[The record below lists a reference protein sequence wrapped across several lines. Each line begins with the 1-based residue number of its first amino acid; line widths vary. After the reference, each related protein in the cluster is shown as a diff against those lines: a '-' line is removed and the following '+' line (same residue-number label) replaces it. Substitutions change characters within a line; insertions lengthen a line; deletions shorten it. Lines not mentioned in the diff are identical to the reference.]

1 MGDRSLY
8 CEADGEFF
16 RKIAED
22 LNEWTG
28 AVNPGGPN
36 GPTNPDGS
44 PYYAFSIF
52 QRDKSANFDPVYQE
66 IDITKDPVFIGG
78 FRLPVPV
85 EYEEAEGHYNQLVTE
100 EGVEREYD
108 AIAYIDRNSW
118 ADRVLGDSVTYKG
131 FAQPNEGD
139 VVVMFMGDPD
149 KERWFDVQK
158 VEKFGYVLT
167 SPDYTGWKLTLNDRS
182 SLEAVRR
189 LENQN
194 A

>member
-16 RKIAED
+16 RKIAQD

-28 AVNPGGPN
+28 AINPGGPD
-36 GPTNPDGS
+36 GGTNPDGS
-44 PYYAFSIF
+44 PRYAFSIY

-66 IDITKDPVFIGG
+66 IDFSKDPVFRGG
-78 FRLPVPV
+78 YNLPVSV
-85 EYEEAEGHYNQLVTE
+85 EFEEAEGHYNQTAEE

-108 AIAYIDRNSW
+108 AIGYIDRNSW
-118 ADRVLGDSVTYKG
+118 YERVQGESITDKG
-131 FAQPNEGD
+131 FDQPNEGD
-139 VVVMFMGDPD
+139 IVVLFMGDPER
-149 KERWFDVQK
+149 ERWFDVQK

-167 SPDYTGWKLTLNDRS
+167 SPDFTGWKITLSDRA
-182 SLEAVRR
+182 SLEAIRR
-189 LENQN
+189 LEQQN